1 MRRSLAVVSLAVTS
15 MVALAFLIPLA
26 LVVRQLAEDRALA
39 EAERQAVALTPVL
52 VITDES
58 SAVEQAL
65 ASTQFGGAGKLA
77 VHLAN
82 GQVLGTVKATAEQLA
97 TAHGEGRAFT
107 ATVPEG
113 RVHLQPVAL
122 DKGRVAVV
130 EAFVPEAE
138 LSRGVESAWLALSG
152 VAFCLVL
159 GSVLVADR
167 LGARVVRAAGALA
180 NGARAMERGE
190 LGTRVLPSGP
200 PELVEA
206 GGAFN
211 SMAARIGQLM
221 AAEREV
227 LADLSHRLR
236 TPLTALRLDS
246 ETLGNDPGANRV
258 RQAVHALEREV
269 NELIRAARRELT
281 DPESGRCDAA
291 RVVQD
296 RLVFWSALADDQERL
311 WNLRGTERRVLVPL
325 THGDLAAAMDA
336 VLGNVFRHTP
346 EGTDFVVA
354 LFHQTDLVLI
364 VVEDAGPGIE
374 DPEAA
379 LRRGISGVGSTGL
392 GLDIA
397 RRAAESTGGS
407 LVVDRG
413 PLGGTRV
420 QIRLTRMT
428 DVPV

>member
-1 MRRSLAVVSLAVTS
+1 

-58 SAVEQAL
+58 AAVEQAL
-65 ASTQFGGAGKLA
+65 ASTQFGGAGRLA

-82 GQVLGTVKATAEQLA
+82 GKVLGDVKATAEQLA
-97 TAHGEGRAFT
+97 AAHGEGRSFT
-107 ATVPEG
+107 ATVPDG
-113 RVHLQPVAL
+113 RVYLQPVAL

-130 EAFVPEAE
+130 EAFVPEAD

-152 VAFCLVL
+152 VAVCLVL

-167 LGARVVRAAGALA
+167 LGGRVVRAASALA

-190 LGTRVLPSGP
+190 LDTRVLPSGP

-246 ETLGNDPGANRV
+246 ETLGTDSSANRV

-269 NELIRAARRELT
+269 NELIRAARRDLT
-281 DPESGRCDAA
+281 DPEGGRCDAA
-291 RVVQD
+291 QVVQD

-311 WNLRGTERRVLVPL
+311 WNLRGTERSAQVPL
-325 THGDLAAAMDA
+325 AHSELAAAMDA

-354 LFHQTDLVLI
+354 LFHQADRVLI

-379 LRRGISGVGSTGL
+379 LQRGISGVGSTGL

-420 QIRLTRMT
+420 QLRLTRLA